1 MQDRISVTLGNRSKT
16 AKVDFKLVHTSS
28 RISTFQNPA
37 DKTINQGVI
46 LKVVT
51 TNICD
56 FDHDVVRG
64 R

>member
-16 AKVDFKLVHTSS
+16 AKVDFKRPYLVQN
-28 RISTFQNPA
+28 IDLPNPA

-56 FDHDVVRG
+56 SDQDVVRG